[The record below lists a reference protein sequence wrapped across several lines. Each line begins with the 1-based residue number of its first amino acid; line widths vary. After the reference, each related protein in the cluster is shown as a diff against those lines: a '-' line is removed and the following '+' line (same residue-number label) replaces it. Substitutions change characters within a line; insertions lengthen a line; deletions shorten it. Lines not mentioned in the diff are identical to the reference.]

1 MAGDM
6 QITLRLRAD
15 ATQLK
20 AEVAGAQRATQALG
34 PATQGAGQQAAAG
47 LDQASQAAGRAR
59 DALGG
64 LGGAAGAARRSVAGL
79 ADSLASAVLPALR
92 LAAAGAA
99 LLAIARA
106 GDQATQAV
114 GRLQV
119 ATGSLDAARDVY
131 GDLYRISL
139 QTGVA
144 TRDAAAAFQRFAI
157 AAGEAGATRAQ
168 ILAIVQLLQQAGAVA
183 GASLQETTSA
193 TIQLGQGLASGKLQG
208 DELRSVLENMPN
220 LAVALA
226 RELGVSVGQ
235 LREMGAEGRL
245 TAATVIPALVRASA
259 AVRQEFERLP
269 PSMERGLAVLG
280 VSTQRFLGDLDRAL
294 GLSRGIAGVLEGV
307 AASLDRLRVSSG
319 LGSPLEAAEAAAAA
333 ARQRLDQARGAMEGI
348 EGAPA
353 PGGARGIARTRLARA
368 EEEFRAAEERLSQL
382 RAEAATREQA
392 DEAAAAAR
400 RSEAARQESG
410 RAIDDLR
417 NRLDRRLELQ
427 RRYAADIDQ
436 IDRAVELG
444 VIRPE
449 DAARDRA
456 ALDRHYRE
464 QIAAIRNGGGRAA
477 AAADTE
483 RARLVESLRT
493 PAEIFADEIARL
505 RRILGEG
512 AEGTELFARGVLRA
526 KEALD
531 AATRG
536 TRAAGDSAE
545 RLEGL
550 FARMSDVFEGTGR
563 DAARAMADALVGV
576 RALEG
581 GVMGLVQRLAS
592 GILSRLI
599 EEQMTRPLMQ
609 AAQVALQ
616 SLSSGL
622 GSLLGLG
629 GGGAAAAK
637 PLAATGGAPMVG
649 GFHGGGIVGGAASF
663 RRAIPAAAAAAI
675 WREAP
680 RYHTG
685 TGPVLGAG
693 EVPAILKRGEGVFT
707 AEQMSA
713 LSPAQPVTV
722 QIIDQRGA
730 GAPAVETQETQGPGG
745 ERVIRALIRAE
756 TSRGLR
762 DGAFDRDMALSFGL
776 RRSGQR

>member
-6 QITLRLRAD
+6 QVTLRLRAD
-15 ATQLK
+15 ASQLR

-34 PATQGAGQQAAAG
+34 PATQGAGRDAAAG
-47 LDQASQAAGRAR
+47 LDHLGRAAGRAR
-59 DALGG
+59 DTLGG
-64 LGGAAGAARRSVAGL
+64 LGGAAGVAGRSVAGL
-79 ADSLASAVLPALR
+79 ADSLTAAVLPTLR
-92 LAAAGAA
+92 LAAAAA
-99 LLAIARA
+99 AVLAIARA
-106 GDQATQAV
+106 GDQATQAI
-114 GRLQV
+114 GRLEV

-131 GDLYRISL
+131 GDLYRLSL

-144 TRDAAAAFQRFAI
+144 TRDAAGAFQRFAI
-157 AAGEAGATRAQ
+157 AASQAGATRAD
-168 ILAIVQLLQQAGAVA
+168 ILAIVQLLQQAGTVA
-183 GASLQETTSA
+183 GASVQETTSA
-193 TIQLGQGLASGKLQG
+193 TIQLGQALASGRLQG
-208 DELRSVLENMPN
+208 DELRSVLEAMPN

-235 LREMGAEGRL
+235 LRQMGAEGRL
-245 TAATVIPALVRASA
+245 TADTVIPALVRASA
-259 AVRQEFERLP
+259 SVREEFERLP

-294 GLSRGIAGVLEGV
+294 GLSRAIASVLAGV
-307 AASLDRLRVSSG
+307 ASALDRVRVSSG
-319 LGSPLEAAEAAAAA
+319 LGSPLEAAEAAAGA
-333 ARQRLDQARGAMEGI
+333 ARQRLDQARATMAGLEDS
-348 EGAPA
+348 PA

-368 EEEFRAAEERLSQL
+368 EEEFRAADERLAQL
-382 RAEAATREQA
+382 RAEAASRERA
-392 DEAAAAAR
+392 DEEAAAAR
-400 RSEAARQESG
+400 RSEAAREESG
-410 RAIDDLR
+410 RTIDELR
-417 NRLDRRLELQ
+417 NRLDRRLEIQ
-427 RRYAADIDQ
+427 RRFAADSNAIDQ
-436 IDRAVELG
+436 AVQLG

-456 ALDRHYRE
+456 ALERHFRE
-464 QIAAIRNGGGRAA
+464 QLDAIRTGGGRAA
-477 AAADTE
+477 TAAETE

-493 PAEIFADEIARL
+493 PTEIFSDEIARL

-526 KEALD
+526 KEALA
-531 AATRG
+531 AATRQ
-536 TRAAGDSAE
+536 TRDAGDSAE
-545 RLEGL
+545 RLETL

-576 RALEG
+576 RRLEG

-629 GGGAAAAK
+629 GPTAATPA
-637 PLAATGGAPMVG
+637 AATGGAPMVG
-649 GFHGGGIVGGAASF
+649 GFHSGGIAGGAPTF

-680 RYHTG
+680 RFHTG

-707 AEQMSA
+707 PEQMSA

-730 GAPAVETQETQGPGG
+730 GAPPVETQETQGPGG

-762 DGAFDRDMALSFGL
+762 EGAFDRDMAQSFGL
-776 RRSGQR
+776 RRSGLR